1 MLGIL
6 SCVGC
11 DIHMCL
17 STLSVSCKHTAHKVN
32 TATLL
37 LYLHYDML
45 VDMNSAGTNII
56 YSYVSLF
63 ECPFVAFVPALRIY
77 I

>member
-6 SCVGC
+6 SCVEC
-11 DIHMCL
+11 DIRMCL

-32 TATLL
+32 TATLF

-45 VDMNSAGTNII
+45 VDMNSAGTN
-56 YSYVSLF
+56 V
-63 ECPFVAFVPALRIY
+63 
-77 I
+77 